1 MPSEISSFP
10 TSSPDPARRRAAE
23 TERKR
28 RKLRIARQRA
38 TGLLV
43 LSAIIYGVTTRYGHL
58 HGSLEWVAAFSE
70 AAMVGAL
77 ADWYAVVALFRHPLG
92 IKRLP
97 HTAIIPRNKDRIAD
111 NLGEFVQGEFFSR
124 DRIVTLIDTLDPAA
138 RAARWLRNGE
148 NAGRV
153 AAWLRTGVHKA
164 GGLLN
169 ENEVRVYLQRSVSR
183 HVMGTDLA
191 ALAGRVLA
199 SLTRSGRHQEVLD
212 LLLRYSAGQLRRPE
226 LQQTLNVLFAEKL
239 PLYFQRLKHWAG
251 TKGGAFTAKTV
262 ADLLEEVEQ
271 NPQHPLRAHFDEWLQ
286 EFAGKLQTDPDYR
299 WRLEQLTHKLAE
311 HPALAK
317 YVDDIWSEWRDA
329 ALNDLASESSRFEA
343 FLARQIV
350 RFGEVLENDEA
361 MRRWANERARVY
373 APQLVE
379 RYRHRLGQ
387 YISDKMKEWNETEL
401 VDKLELNIGA
411 DLQYIRINGALV
423 GGIVGLILHAV
434 SIYL

>member
-1 MPSEISSFP
+1 M
-10 TSSPDPARRRAAE
+10 RRAAE

-28 RKLRIARQRA
+28 RKLRVARRRA

-43 LSAIIYGVTTRYGHL
+43 LSAIVYVLATRYGYL
-58 HGSLEWVAAFSE
+58 HGSLAWVAAFSE

-92 IKRLP
+92 IRRLP

-111 NLGEFVQGEFFSR
+111 NLGEFVQGEFFSK
-124 DRIVTLIDTLDPAA
+124 DRILTLIDTVDPAS
-138 RAARWLRNGE
+138 RSARWLRNEE
-148 NAGRV
+148 NAQRV
-153 AAWLRTGVHKA
+153 AAWLRTGVHNA

-169 ENEVRVYLQRSVSR
+169 ENEVRAYLQRSVSR
-183 HVMGTDLA
+183 HVLGTDLA

-226 LQQTLNVLFAEKL
+226 LQQTLNVMFAEKL
-239 PLYFQRLKHWAG
+239 PLYFQKLKHWAG

-271 NPQHPLRAHFDEWLQ
+271 NPHHPLRAHFDEWLQ
-286 EFAGKLQTDPDYR
+286 EFAEKLQTDPDYR
-299 WRLEQLTHKLAE
+299 WRLEQLTQKLAE
-311 HPALAK
+311 HPALAR
-317 YVDDIWSEWRDA
+317 YVDEVWSEWRDA
-329 ALNDLASESSRFEA
+329 ALHDLASEDSRFEA
-343 FLARQIV
+343 FLARQII

-361 MRRWANERARVY
+361 MRLWVNERARVY

-387 YISDKMKEWNETEL
+387 FISDKMKEWNETEL
-401 VDKLELNIGA
+401 VEKLELNIGA